1 MKFNKFFTTLC
12 AIAVFGIMAETH
24 VAAQNNGLYS
34 PANIFAG
41 GNVSLPAASTN
52 LFWTYALTNGVQNG
66 VITTNNSFGNLA
78 DSSSS
83 NLTLNVSEYDYAG
96 LTYVVTSDA
105 SSTNAPVGV
114 AVFTSNDYG
123 KTFAAAP
130 SFSWTNSIAAPGG
143 TSQKYTTNSW
153 DIHGVST
160 LGFKFYNLATAG
172 QATNYLSVN
181 LKSARISVQPAGI
194 NNGVTPGK
202 PITVPNFP

>member
-1 MKFNKFFTTLC
+1 MKFIKRIFLTTFAIGMVFT
-12 AIAVFGIMAETH
+12 AS
-24 VAAQNNGLYS
+24 AQNNGLYS

-41 GNVSLPAASTN
+41 GNVTLPAASTN
-52 LFWTYALTNGVQNG
+52 LFWVYQLTNGVQNG
-66 VITTNNSFGNLA
+66 VVVTNNSFGNLA
-78 DSSSS
+78 DNSSS

-105 SSTNAPVGV
+105 SSTNAAVGV
-114 AVFTSNDYG
+114 AVYTSNDYG
-123 KTFAAAP
+123 KTFSASPA
-130 SFSWTNSIAAPGG
+130 FSWTNSIAAPGG
-143 TSQKYTTNSW
+143 TSQKYMTNAF

-194 NNGVTPGK
+194 NQGTSPGK
-202 PITVPNFP
+202 PIAVPNWP